1 MIKREKIKGDTAL
14 AKYLGRSLRQVNYYK
29 NPRNKRAEALPNPLL
44 DGSYYKDEI
53 DAWVENREKK
63 RTGQKRQ
70 QDRYNPT
77 GKIDYEFSNDLEKKL
92 KFEADLKESKAQIEQ
107 LRLEEIQGELIR
119 ADAVHDEWVNR
130 IIELKTGL
138 LSFSKKLPPLL
149 EGLGKREMQIILEQ
163 EIRFLLLQ
171 YSRDGQ

>member
-1 MIKREKIKGDTAL
+1 
-14 AKYLGRSLRQVNYYK
+14 
-29 NPRNKRAEALPNPLL
+29 
-44 DGSYYKDEI
+44 
-53 DAWVENREKK
+53 
-63 RTGQKRQ
+63 
-70 QDRYNPT
+70 
-77 GKIDYEFSNDLEKKL
+77 
-92 KFEADLKESKAQIEQ
+92 
-107 LRLEEIQGELIR
+107 LIR

-171 YSRDGQ
+171 YSRDGQYTPSKKH